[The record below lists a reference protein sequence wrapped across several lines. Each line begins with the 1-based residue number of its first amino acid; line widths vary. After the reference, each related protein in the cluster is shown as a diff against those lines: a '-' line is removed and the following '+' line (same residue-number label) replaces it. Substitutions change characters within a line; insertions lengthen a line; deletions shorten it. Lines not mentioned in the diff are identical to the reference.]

1 MRGKQMLFFSARM
14 QLQIRDCSSWRKH
27 LYAAIKKLDRRLI
40 WGMYSYDQL
49 ENGFQSEVFMPMKS
63 PCEEIVWDVLPSIRA
78 ATAEELIKRG
88 ISQKEVSRMLG
99 ITPPAVSQYLSKK
112 RGYNIEFREDIRQA
126 IGILADDL
134 ISGQVKGED
143 LVKRICAI
151 CRMLQDD
158 SNACI
163 STKCKGLSG

>member
-1 MRGKQMLFFSARM
+1 
-14 QLQIRDCSSWRKH
+14 
-27 LYAAIKKLDRRLI
+27 
-40 WGMYSYDQL
+40 MYSYDQG
-49 ENGFQSEVFMPMKS
+49 EISFKSEVFMQMKS

-126 IGILADDL
+126 IGLLADDL
-134 ISGQVKGED
+134 IQGNVKGAD
-143 LVKRICAI
+143 LVKRICSI

-158 SNACI
+158 ETACNF
-163 STKCKGLSG
+163 TGCKGP